1 MALVE
6 IENISKFYQTGEVH
20 YQTGEVQVKALR
32 DVNLSIDE
40 ASFVSFV
47 YFESYRLP

>member
-6 IENISKFYQTGEVH
+6 IENISKFYQTGEV
-20 YQTGEVQVKALR
+20 QVKALS

-47 YFESYRLP
+47 DNYFESYRLP